1 MDKGKAEYNPELTP
15 RPQSLP
21 EQEGYDKGL
30 EKAKEAPKESLD
42 NSAGKGQPTAGLT
55 LPLQPPPIMGVA
67 TTAQTDQTAA
77 KSQAQAPSGL
87 PAEDVDLIE
96 KHWVEK
102 AKEIVDKT
110 ANDPYAQKNEIS
122 KVGAEYKKTRF
133 NKTVPTDNTVKT

>member
-1 MDKGKAEYNPELTP
+1 MDKGKAEYNPELAP
-15 RPQSLP
+15 KPQSQP

-30 EKAKEAPKESLD
+30 EKAKEAPKENLD
-42 NSAGKGQPTAGLT
+42 TAAGKNQPGTGLT
-55 LPLQPPPIMGVA
+55 LPMQPPPIIGVA
-67 TTAQTDQTAA
+67 STAPAVQTVS
-77 KSQAQAPSGL
+77 KSQSPAQSGL

-110 ANDPYAQKNEIS
+110 ANDPYTQKNEIS